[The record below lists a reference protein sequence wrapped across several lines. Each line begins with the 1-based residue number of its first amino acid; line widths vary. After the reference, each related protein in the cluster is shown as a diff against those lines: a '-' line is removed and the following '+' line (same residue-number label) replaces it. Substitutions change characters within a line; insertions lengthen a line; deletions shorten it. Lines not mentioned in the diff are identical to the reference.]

1 MEQFTR
7 SPRRE
12 PTTLTKDKSDLT
24 RQENSEYSVSRRR
37 FLTLGSIAA
46 LAGIFPCKAFGAPS
60 GLSQPE
66 RSLAFYNTHTG
77 EQLRTVYWEQ
87 GNYLRDSLGAIN
99 HILRDFRTNEI
110 KDIDTGL
117 LDLLFAIHNELE
129 TQQPF
134 HIISG
139 YRSAD
144 TNAFLRDHSTGVAE
158 HSLHLVGKAIDIRT
172 PGRDLRVLHKTAV
185 ALKGGGVGFYPK
197 SDFVHVDV
205 GRVRYW

>member
-1 MEQFTR
+1 M
-7 SPRRE
+7 
-12 PTTLTKDKSDLT
+12 
-24 RQENSEYSVSRRR
+24 
-37 FLTLGSIAA
+37 
-46 LAGIFPCKAFGAPS
+46 AGIFPRQVFGSPS
-60 GLSQPE
+60 AVSRPE

-77 EQLRTVYWEQ
+77 EQLKIVYWEQ
-87 GNYLRDSLGAIN
+87 GNYLEESLGAIN
-99 HILRDFRTNEI
+99 HILRDPRTNEI

-117 LDLLFAIHNELE
+117 LDLLFAIRNELE

-139 YRSAD
+139 YRSPD
-144 TNAFLRDHSTGVAE
+144 TNAFLRAHSTGIAE

-172 PGRDLRVLHKTAV
+172 PGRELRVLHKTAV
-185 ALKGGGVGFYPK
+185 ALKGGGVGYYPK

>member
-1 MEQFTR
+1 M
-7 SPRRE
+7 P
-12 PTTLTKDKSDLT
+12 
-24 RQENSEYSVSRRR
+24 
-37 FLTLGSIAA
+37 G
-46 LAGIFPCKAFGAPS
+46 KAFASLS

-77 EQLRTVYWEQ
+77 EQLKTVYWEQ
-87 GNYLRDSLGAIN
+87 GNYLKQSLEDIN
-99 HILRDFRTNEI
+99 FILRDFRTNQI

-117 LDLLFAIHNELE
+117 LDLLFAIRNKLE

-139 YRSAD
+139 YRSPD
-144 TNAFLRDHSTGVAE
+144 TNAFLRAHSTDVAE
-158 HSLHLVGKAIDIRT
+158 HSLHLVGQAIDIRT
-172 PGRDLRVLHKTAV
+172 PGRDLRVLHKTAI

>member
-1 MEQFTR
+1 MN
-7 SPRRE
+7 
-12 PTTLTKDKSDLT
+12 LTQDKSYLT
-24 RQENSEYSVSRRR
+24 RLQNSEYSLSRRK
-37 FLTLGSIAA
+37 FLALGSIAA
-46 LAGIFPCKAFGAPS
+46 LAGVFPAKAFAS
-60 GLSQPE
+60 VSSSSQPE

-77 EQLRTVYWEQ
+77 EQLKIVYWEQ
-87 GNYLRDSLGAIN
+87 GNYIGESLGAIN

-110 KDIDTGL
+110 KDIDTRL
-117 LDLLFAIHNELE
+117 LDLLFAIRNELE

-139 YRSAD
+139 YRSPE
-144 TNAFLRDHSTGVAE
+144 TNAFLRAHSTGIAE
-158 HSLHLVGKAIDIRT
+158 HSLHLVGEAIDIRT
-172 PGRDLRVLHKTAV
+172 PGRDLRVLHKAAV